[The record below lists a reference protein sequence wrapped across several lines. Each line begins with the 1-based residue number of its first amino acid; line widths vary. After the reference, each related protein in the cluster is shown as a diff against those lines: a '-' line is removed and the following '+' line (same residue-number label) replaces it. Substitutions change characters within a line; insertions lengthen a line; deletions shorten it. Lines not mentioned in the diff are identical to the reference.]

1 MATQTADI
9 AKDGT
14 LGQKRPVERHNRP
27 VRISHGTLECVS
39 LAASRPFYE
48 EFLGLEVVRHG
59 PISMLLRKG
68 GYWSIVCL
76 QVGRPDRIKPVGV
89 RNHWG
94 IDLESREAVEAAHAK
109 AIAMK
114 DKYGIKKVAK
124 ITDNHGTYAFYFQD
138 RDGNWWEF
146 QHVDEGRYD
155 KFFARGDIVEM

>member
-9 AKDGT
+9 EKPRT
-14 LGQKRPVERHNRP
+14 KPVTRHNKP
-27 VRISHGTLECVS
+27 VRVSHGTLECIS

-48 EFLGLEVVRHG
+48 EFLGLEVVRHN
-59 PISMLLRKG
+59 PKSMLLRKG
-68 GYWSIVCL
+68 GYWAVVCL
-76 QVGRPDRIKPVGV
+76 EVGRADRIKTVGV

-94 IDLESREAVEAAHAK
+94 IDLESREAVEAAHEK
-109 AIAMK
+109 ALAMK